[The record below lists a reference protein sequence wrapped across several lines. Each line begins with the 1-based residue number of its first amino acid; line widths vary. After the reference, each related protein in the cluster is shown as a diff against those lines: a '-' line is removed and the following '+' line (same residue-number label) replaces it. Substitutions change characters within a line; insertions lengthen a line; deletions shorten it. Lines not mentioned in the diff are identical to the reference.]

1 MTANGMKEWTVGK
14 GDFHHSEETDYESKF
29 RKARKDVRSFENRI
43 KLFFAITGVGVLVVL
58 LEWMTKI

>member
-14 GDFHHSEETDYESKF
+14 GDYRHSEETDYESKF
-29 RKARKDVRSFENRI
+29 RNARKDVRSFENRI